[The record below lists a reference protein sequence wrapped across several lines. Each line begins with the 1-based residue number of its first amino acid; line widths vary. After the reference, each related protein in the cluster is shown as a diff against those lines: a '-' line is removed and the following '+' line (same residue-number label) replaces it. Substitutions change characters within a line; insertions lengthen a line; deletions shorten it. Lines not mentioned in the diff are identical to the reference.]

1 MNALLL
7 ICADVALSNNI
18 IQKMDGDYNI
28 WHVARERDA
37 MAWLKKHQ
45 PESIVIDL
53 DLLGQ
58 SANLILDQV
67 KEKTSDSYTLTIG
80 ICKSPEPLPTL
91 LLDRFDQLIVHH
103 AI

>member
-1 MNALLL
+1 MNTLLL

-67 KEKTSDSYTLTIG
+67 KEETSNTHTLAIG
-80 ICKSPEPLPTL
+80 VCKNPEPLPDL
-91 LLDRFDQLIVHH
+91 LLNRLDQLIVHH
-103 AI
+103 SI